1 MHAAAESTV
10 LHRSQAAA
18 PRAHG
23 GLPPPAGGP
32 SPRGVAR
39 VKALVAVLV
48 ALFSVTRDVGAAP
61 ESQTTHERAQVSV
74 WHAYRG
80 DEERALHDVL
90 RAYEQRAG
98 AEVEVLAVPYEAYGA
113 KLAAAVPRG
122 HGPDI
127 FIEAHERLGPYV
139 RDLLVAP
146 AGDAFPEED
155 LSRYDGTSID
165 AVSKEG
171 VRYGVPLA
179 SKCLALYVSERL
191 VPEDI
196 AELEQLFTLASL
208 PAGAYPLAYEA
219 TSAFFHAPFL
229 HAFGGA
235 MLDEHGRFAFA
246 EAASARALRFVK
258 HVAEEKLIPE
268 EPSGKLVVDLF
279 TSGRVAAVVSGP
291 WLAGEL
297 GDRVRYRVQP
307 LPRLAAAGRPLRPY
321 LTVETAMLSPK
332 GAARP
337 HARQLARWLGS
348 TASAVVRAK
357 EGHQVVS
364 TIAAWQEPA
373 LKSDAL
379 LVAFHLAAE
388 MAVPTPSSLAMRAAW
403 EPANRALRKVL
414 RGDTEPED
422 ALREAKGRFED
433 AIRALPPRASP
444 WGAIA
449 AIGLLTSTA
458 AVYIGRRL
466 RVPRWRRELAES
478 VIAYAYAAPAAIT
491 IALLVIVP
499 LGAGAATSLFVGTRD
514 EPRYV
519 GLANYVAILT
529 ARGAGLLA
537 QGSFYRTLLITL
549 LWMTVNVVFH
559 VVIGVTLG
567 VLLSRPA
574 MRLKALYR
582 VLLIVPWAV
591 PSYVTALAWKG
602 MFHKQFGAIN
612 AVLGLFGVAPLS
624 WFARFST
631 AFSANVATNVWLG
644 FPFMMV
650 VAMAALTAVPG
661 EVIEAAELD
670 GASRWKRL
678 RFVVL
683 PMIAPTLIPAIALGA
698 AWTFN
703 MFNVVFLVSG
713 GEPDGS
719 TDILVSEAYRW
730 AFTRDA
736 QYGYAAAYAVLIFV
750 VLSLMSRFLT
760 RLRSPEGQP
769 S

>member
-1 MHAAAESTV
+1 MHVAAESIALLSV
-10 LHRSQAAA
+10 L
-18 PRAHG
+18 
-23 GLPPPAGGP
+23 
-32 SPRGVAR
+32 GVL
-39 VKALVAVLV
+39 LVAQD
-48 ALFSVTRDVGAAP
+48 AGASP
-61 ESQTTHERAQVSV
+61 SNGPGLDRPRVSL

-80 DEERALHDVL
+80 DEERALDEVL
-90 RAYEQRAG
+90 HEYTRVSG
-98 AEVEVLAVPYEAYGA
+98 TEVEVLALPFEAYGA

-122 HGPDI
+122 HGPDV

-139 RDLLVAP
+139 RDAIVAP
-146 AGDAFPEED
+146 AGDAFPVHD
-155 LSRYDGTSID
+155 LERYDATSVD
-165 AVSKEG
+165 AISQGG
-171 VRYGVPLA
+171 VRYGIPLA
-179 SKCLALYVSERL
+179 SKCLALYVNDRL
-191 VPEDI
+191 VPGEI
-196 AELEQLFTLASL
+196 ADLEELLAL
-208 PAGAYPLAYEA
+208 PALPPGTYPLAYEA

-235 MLDEHGRFAFA
+235 MVDERGKFAFA
-246 EAASARALRFVK
+246 GSASARALAFVK
-258 HVAEEKLIPE
+258 HLALEHLIPE
-268 EPSGKLVVDLF
+268 EPSGTLVIDLF
-279 TSGRVAAVVSGP
+279 ASGRAAAVVSGP

-297 GDRVRYRVQP
+297 GSKVHYRVQP
-307 LPRLAAAGRPLRPY
+307 LPRLAAAGQPLRPF

-337 HARQLARWLGS
+337 EARAFARWLGS
-348 TASAVVRAK
+348 TASAVVRA
-357 EGHQVVS
+357 EIGHQVVS
-364 TIAAWQEPA
+364 TLAAWQVPA
-373 LKSDAL
+373 VKGDAL
-379 LVAFHLAAE
+379 LVAFHRAAAI
-388 MAVPTPSSLAMRAAW
+388 AVPTPSSLAMRAAW
-403 EPANRALRKVL
+403 EPANRAIRKVL
-414 RGDTEPED
+414 RGDTEPEA
-422 ALREAKGRFED
+422 ALREAEERFND
-433 AIRALPPRASP
+433 ATRALPPRASP
-444 WGAIA
+444 LGAVLVMGVLFA
-449 AIGLLTSTA
+449 AATVYLL
-458 AVYIGRRL
+458 RRT
-466 RVPRWRRELAES
+466 RAPRFRRELGAS
-478 VIAYAYAAPAAIT
+478 LPAYAYATPATLA

-499 LGAGAATSLFVGTRD
+499 LAAGAATSLFVGTRE

-529 ARGAGLLA
+529 ARGGGLLA
-537 QGSFYRTLLITL
+537 QGSFYRTLLVTM
-549 LWMTVNVVFH
+549 LWMTVNIVFH

-567 VLLSRPA
+567 LLLSRPA
-574 MRLKALYR
+574 LRMKGLYR

-602 MFHKQFGAIN
+602 MFHKQFGSIN
-612 AVLGLFGVAPLS
+612 AVLGVFGFEPLA

-631 AFSANVATNVWLG
+631 AFAANVATNVWLG

-650 VAMAALTAVPG
+650 VAIAALTGVPK
-661 EVIEAAELD
+661 EVMEAADLD

-678 RFVVL
+678 RFVIL

-760 RLRSPEGQP
+760 RLRAPEGQT

>member
-1 MHAAAESTV
+1 MHAAESICIV
-10 LHRSQAAA
+10 LMSALGALSAAKSARAA
-18 PRAHG
+18 PSN
-23 GLPPPAGGP
+23 GP
-32 SPRGVAR
+32 
-39 VKALVAVLV
+39 
-48 ALFSVTRDVGAAP
+48 VGDRP
-61 ESQTTHERAQVSV
+61 QVSL

-80 DEERALHDVL
+80 DEEIALHQVV
-90 RAYEQRAG
+90 REYTRVSG
-98 AEVEVLAVPYEAYGA
+98 AEVEVLAVPFEAYGA
-113 KLAAAVPRG
+113 KLGAAVPRG
-122 HGPDI
+122 HGPDV

-139 RDLLVAP
+139 RDALVAP
-146 AGDAFPEED
+146 AGDAFPAED
-155 LSRYDGTSID
+155 ADRYDATSVA
-165 AVSKEG
+165 AVSQG
-171 VRYGVPLA
+171 GLRYGVPLA
-179 SKCLALYVSERL
+179 SKCLALYVNDRL
-191 VPEDI
+191 VPGEI
-196 AELEQLFTLASL
+196 ADLEELLALPGL

-235 MLDEHGRFAFA
+235 MVDEHDHFAFGQ
-246 EAASARALRFVK
+246 AASARALAFVK
-258 HVAEEKLIPE
+258 HLTDEHLVPE
-268 EPSGKLVVDLF
+268 EPSGTLVVDLF
-279 TSGRVAAVVSGP
+279 ASGRAAAVVSGP
-291 WLAGEL
+291 WLAGEI
-297 GDRVRYRVQP
+297 GSKVRYRVEP
-307 LPRLAAAGRPLRPY
+307 LPRLAAAGQPLRPY
-321 LTVETAMLSPK
+321 LTVEAAMLSPQ
-332 GAARP
+332 GAARAD
-337 HARQLARWLGS
+337 ARAFARWLGS
-348 TASAVVRAK
+348 TASAVIRAEK
-357 EGHQVVS
+357 GHQVVS
-364 TIAAWQEPA
+364 TLAAWQVPA
-373 LKSDAL
+373 VSSDAL
-379 LVAFHLAAE
+379 LVAFHRAAE
-388 MAVPTPSSLAMRAAW
+388 IAIPTPSSLAMRAAW
-403 EPANRALRKVL
+403 EPANRAIRKVL

-422 ALREAKGRFED
+422 ALHEAAARFND
-433 AIRALPPRASP
+433 ATRPLPPRASV
-444 WGAIA
+444 WSVLVVAGALALAGAFYLARRARAPRFRRQLA
-449 AIGLLTSTA
+449 ASL
-458 AVYIGRRL
+458 
-466 RVPRWRRELAES
+466 P
-478 VIAYAYAAPAAIT
+478 AYAYSAPATLA

-499 LGAGAATSLFVGTRD
+499 LAAGAATSLFVGTRED
-514 EPRYV
+514 PRYV

-529 ARGAGLLA
+529 ARGNGLLA
-537 QGSFYRTLLITL
+537 QGSFYRTLFVTI

-567 VLLSRPA
+567 LFLSRPA
-574 MRLKALYR
+574 MRLKGLYR

-602 MFHKQFGAIN
+602 MFHKQFGSIN
-612 AVLGLFGVAPLS
+612 AMLAIVGIEPRA

-650 VAMAALTAVPG
+650 VAIAALTGVPQ

-678 RFVVL
+678 RFVTL

-750 VLSLMSRFLT
+750 VLSVLSRFLT
-760 RLRSPEGQP
+760 RLRVPEGQT

>member
-1 MHAAAESTV
+1 MHAAAQSIAFRRSRAGVLRFVALIFGMLAVTV
-10 LHRSQAAA
+10 DVRAARA
-18 PRAHG
+18 NEPSPERAH
-23 GLPPPAGGP
+23 L
-32 SPRGVAR
+32 
-39 VKALVAVLV
+39 
-48 ALFSVTRDVGAAP
+48 
-61 ESQTTHERAQVSV
+61 SV

-80 DEERALHDVL
+80 DEERALHQVL
-90 RAYEQRAG
+90 REYEQLGG
-98 AEVEVLAVPYEAYGA
+98 AEVEVLALPFEAYGA

-165 AVSKEG
+165 AVSKDG

-179 SKCLALYVSERL
+179 SKCLALYVNDRL
-191 VPEDI
+191 VPGEI
-196 AELEQLFTLASL
+196 ADLERLFILTSL
-208 PAGAYPLAYEA
+208 PAGGYPLAYEA

-246 EAASARALRFVK
+246 EPASARALAFVK
-258 HVAEEKLIPE
+258 HLVDAKLVPE
-268 EPSGKLVVDLF
+268 EPSGTLIVDLF
-279 TSGRVAAVVSGP
+279 ASGRAAAVVSGP

-297 GDRVRYRVQP
+297 GDKVRYRVQP
-307 LPRLAAAGRPLRPY
+307 LPRLGAAGQLLRPY

-332 GAARP
+332 GAAQP
-337 HARQLARWLGS
+337 AARKLARWLGS
-348 TASAVVRAK
+348 TPSAVVRAQK
-357 EGHQVVS
+357 GHQVV
-364 TIAAWQEPA
+364 TTLAAWQVPEV
-373 LKSDAL
+373 KTDAM
-379 LVAFHLAAE
+379 LVAFHRAAE

-422 ALREAKGRFED
+422 ALHEAKARFDD
-433 AIRALPPRASP
+433 AIRALPPKASP

-449 AIGLLTSTA
+449 AIGLLITAA
-458 AVYIGRRL
+458 AVYVIRRI
-466 RVPRWRRELAES
+466 RVPRLRRELADS
-478 VIAYAYAAPAAIT
+478 LVAYAYAAPAAIA

-529 ARGAGLLA
+529 ARGAGLFA
-537 QGSFYRTLLITL
+537 QGSFYRTLFITL
-549 LWMTVNVVFH
+549 LWMTVNVFFH

-567 VLLSRPA
+567 ILLSRPA
-574 MRLKALYR
+574 MRMKGLYR

-612 AVLGLFGVAPLS
+612 AVFELFGIAPLA
-624 WFARFST
+624 WFARFSS

-650 VAMAALTAVPG
+650 VAMAALTAVPA
-661 EVIEAAELD
+661 EVIEAAQLD

-760 RLRSPEGQP
+760 RLRAPEGQP

>member
-1 MHAAAESTV
+1 MHAASESIAFP
-10 LHRSQAAA
+10 RSQAE
-18 PRAHG
+18 
-23 GLPPPAGGP
+23 
-32 SPRGVAR
+32 VAR
-39 VKALVAVLV
+39 ASRVCGDGLARVAIVV
-48 ALFSVTRDVGAAP
+48 AIVVSMVGLTTDVGAAAASEP
-61 ESQTTHERAQVSV
+61 PYDRPHLGI

-90 RAYEQRAG
+90 REYERLAG
-98 AEVEVLAVPYEAYGA
+98 ADIDVLAVPYEAYGA

-122 HGPDI
+122 HGPDV
-127 FIEAHERLGPYV
+127 FIEAHERLGPYL
-139 RDLLVAP
+139 RDLLVAA
-146 AGDAFPEED
+146 AGDAFPDED
-155 LSRYDGTSID
+155 VARYDATSVE
-165 AVSKEG
+165 AVTREG

-179 SKCLALYVSERL
+179 SKCLALYVNNRL
-191 VPEDI
+191 VPDEI
-196 AELEQLFTLASL
+196 ADLERLLTLHGL
-208 PAGAYPLAYEA
+208 PANAYPLAYEA
-219 TSAFFHAPFL
+219 PNAFFHAAFV

-235 MLDEHGRFAFA
+235 MVDEHSRFAFA
-246 EAASARALRFVK
+246 EPASARALAFVK
-258 HVAEEKLIPE
+258 HMMAERLIPE
-268 EPSGKLVVDLF
+268 EPSGTLVADLF
-279 TSGRVAAVVSGP
+279 VSGRAAAVVSGP

-297 GDRVRYRVQP
+297 GDKVSYRVQP
-307 LPRLAAAGRPLRPY
+307 LPRLGAAGQPLRPY

-337 HARQLARWLGS
+337 EARKLARWLGS
-348 TASAVVRAK
+348 TASAVARAEK
-357 EGHQVVS
+357 GHQIVP
-364 TIAAWQEPA
+364 TLAAWQVPSVR
-373 LKSDAL
+373 SDAL
-379 LVAFHLAAE
+379 LVAFHRAAE

-414 RGDTEPED
+414 RGDVEPED
-422 ALREAKGRFED
+422 ALREAKARFDD
-433 AIRALPPRASP
+433 AMRALPPRASP

-449 AIGLLTSTA
+449 TVFVLVVAI

-466 RVPRWRRELAES
+466 RLTGWRRELADS
-478 VIAYAYAAPAAIT
+478 LVAYAYAAPAALC
-491 IALLVIVP
+491 IALLVMLP

-514 EPRYV
+514 DPRYV

-529 ARGAGLLA
+529 ARGAGLFA
-537 QGSFYRTLLITL
+537 QGSFYRTLLVTV

-567 VLLSRPA
+567 LLLSRPA
-574 MRLKALYR
+574 LRMKGFYR

-612 AVLGLFGVAPLS
+612 AVLERFGIAPVA
-624 WFARFST
+624 WFARFSS

-650 VAMAALTAVPG
+650 VAMAALTAVPN
-661 EVIEAAELD
+661 EVMEAAELD
-670 GASRWKRL
+670 GASRLKRL
-678 RFVVL
+678 RFVIL

-750 VLSLMSRFLT
+750 VLSLMARFLT
-760 RLRSPEGQP
+760 RLRAPEGQT

>member
-1 MHAAAESTV
+1 MHAAESLFVVFLSTLGLLSPAKSAV
-10 LHRSQAAA
+10 AA
-18 PRAHG
+18 PSDAPGGDGAH
-23 GLPPPAGGP
+23 
-32 SPRGVAR
+32 
-39 VKALVAVLV
+39 
-48 ALFSVTRDVGAAP
+48 
-61 ESQTTHERAQVSV
+61 VSL

-80 DEERALHDVL
+80 DEETALHLAL
-90 RAYEQRAG
+90 REYTRVSG
-98 AEVEVLAVPYEAYGA
+98 TEVEVLAVPFEAYSA
-113 KLAAAVPRG
+113 KLASAVPRG
-122 HGPDI
+122 HGPDV

-139 RDLLVAP
+139 RDALVAP
-146 AGDAFPEED
+146 AGDAFPEGD
-155 LSRYDGTSID
+155 LGRYDAISVE
-165 AVSKEG
+165 AVSKSG

-179 SKCLALYVSERL
+179 SKCLALYVNDRI
-191 VPEDI
+191 VPGEISDLE
-196 AELEQLFTLASL
+196 ELLAVPGL

-235 MLDEHGRFAFA
+235 MLDERGRFAFA
-246 EAASARALRFVK
+246 GPASARALAFVK
-258 HVAEEKLIPE
+258 HLTDEHLIPE
-268 EPSGKLVVDLF
+268 EPSGTLVIDLF
-279 TSGRVAAVVSGP
+279 AAGRAAAVVSGP

-297 GDRVRYRVQP
+297 GSKVQYRVQP
-307 LPRLAAAGRPLRPY
+307 LPRLTVAGGPLRPY

-337 HARQLARWLGS
+337 EARAFVRWLGS
-348 TASAVVRAK
+348 TASAVVRAEK
-357 EGHQVVS
+357 GHQVVA
-364 TIAAWQEPA
+364 TLAAWDEPVV
-373 LKSDAL
+373 KSDAL
-379 LVAFHLAAE
+379 LVAFHRAAAI
-388 MAVPTPSSLAMRAAW
+388 AVPTPSSLAMRAAW
-403 EPANRALRKVL
+403 EPANRAIRKVL

-422 ALREAKGRFED
+422 ALHEAAGRFDD
-433 AIRALPPRASP
+433 ATRPLPPAASLWGIGVAVASLALAAALYVVRRAR
-444 WGAIA
+444 A
-449 AIGLLTSTA
+449 
-458 AVYIGRRL
+458 
-466 RVPRWRRELAES
+466 PRFRRELAAS
-478 VIAYAYAAPAAIT
+478 LPAYAYAAPATLA
-491 IALLVIVP
+491 IALLIILP
-499 LGAGAATSLFVGTRD
+499 LAAGATTSLFVGTRED
-514 EPRYV
+514 ARYV

-529 ARGAGLLA
+529 ARGAGLFA
-537 QGSFYRTLLITL
+537 QGSFYRTLLVTV
-549 LWMTVNVVFH
+549 LWMTVNIVFH
-559 VVIGVTLG
+559 VGIGVTLG
-567 VLLSRPA
+567 LLLSRPA
-574 MRLKALYR
+574 MRLKGLYR

-602 MFHKQFGAIN
+602 MFHKQFGSIN
-612 AVLGLFGVAPLS
+612 AVLALFGIEPRA

-650 VAMAALTAVPG
+650 VAMAALTGVPQ
-661 EVIEAAELD
+661 EVMEAAELD

-678 RFVVL
+678 RFVTL
-683 PMIAPTLIPAIALGA
+683 PMIAPTLIPAVALGA

-760 RLRSPEGQP
+760 RLRAPEGQT